1 MPLIIAILVTL
12 MVIVLTRAFVMNAIT
27 LKRDIDRRFSEL
39 QVRLESEANSTLDA
53 LLERNAEEDR
63 GQ

>member
-1 MPLIIAILVTL
+1 MPLLIAIVTL
-12 MVIVLTRAFVMNAIT
+12 IMVVALTRAFVMNAIT

-53 LLERNAEEDR
+53 LLERNAKEDSGR
-63 GQ
+63 